1 MDCRLCS
8 WLNLSRPDGWVKPDS
23 YMRGQIQPY
32 PCCALLF
39 LIPPSISAHSLLPAV
54 EILGL
59 KDDANEL
66 PIHGRPRV
74 DHGVLVIEEHECPKL
89 LVVIHCRS
97 PSLRN

>member
-66 PIHGRPRV
+66 PIHAGLESIM
-74 DHGVLVIEEHECPKL
+74 GFW
-89 LVVIHCRS
+89 
-97 PSLRN
+97 SLRNTSVRSCWSLFIADHHH